1 MSTNTLPAAQRWRP
15 SDRSIE
21 IFTKILMVMLGSILI
36 VSAIMTVFPFIWSAL
51 LSTRDRTEIFG
62 TGISFAIGDSLA
74 VNYAKLLEIMPF
86 WQAMF

>member
-1 MSTNTLPAAQRWRP
+1 
-15 SDRSIE
+15 
-21 IFTKILMVMLGSILI
+21 MVMLGSVLV

-74 VNYAKLLEIMPF
+74 VNYAKATGNHAVSGRRCLTPSTLRS
-86 WQAMF
+86 